1 VNIEGL
7 LAPSVLAELS
17 CRLSHIGCPF
27 LGSIL
32 LPKDELEQFLPSG
45 YLVTTRATLSGGYEV
60 HYVSWSKF

>member
-1 VNIEGL
+1 MNIEGL

-45 YLVTTRATLSGGYEV
+45 YLATIGAAPYGGSDDQ
-60 HYVSWSKF
+60 YVL